1 MSGRCVKHNLGGPG
15 RNRTTDTRIFNPL
28 LYQLSYQAKDQNYSS
43 STAKCKWQ
51 FSFPVKRYNGRM
63 NKPTS
68 TAALRVTESDI
79 CIVGNGAIAKTAA
92 LGLAQAGLSVTLVG
106 PPVPPPPAGADQ
118 GWDARVYALNHTA
131 YHLLSS
137 LRVWDAL
144 DHSRVAPVDAMIV
157 HGDGPQAG
165 GLAFDAYGA
174 HANTLTW
181 ILEDRNLN
189 QALDAALRFAQNV
202 KLVTGRAIGLLRD
215 EGSATVQLDDGGTI
229 KAALVVGADGA
240 QSWVRGQC
248 DIGLDYRSYNQ
259 RAVVSNFE
267 CEKPHHGAAQQW
279 FTGAEG
285 IVALLPLPGNK
296 VSLVWSAPEQLADT
310 LRAESAQQIADR
322 LAVFAQEKLGALTPL
337 QPELVRD
344 FPLRLIRP
352 HAMVAPRVA
361 LIGDAA
367 HVVHPLAG
375 HGMNLGFGDVVQLIK
390 TLSEREPQ
398 RAIGDDRVLA
408 RYARARKEDV
418 LLMQVT
424 TDGLAR
430 LFETDIEPLRVVRN
444 FGLNLL
450 DKLPVLK
457 RSLISHAMGK

>member
-1 MSGRCVKHNLGGPG
+1 
-15 RNRTTDTRIFNPL
+15 
-28 LYQLSYQAKDQNYSS
+28 
-43 STAKCKWQ
+43 
-51 FSFPVKRYNGRM
+51 M
-63 NKPTS
+63 NKPTTS
-68 TAALRVTESDI
+68 AALRVTDSDI

-92 LGLAQAGLSVTLVG
+92 LGLAQAGLSVTLLG
-106 PPVPPPPAGADQ
+106 PPAPPPAPAAAAA

-131 YHLLSS
+131 HHLLSS
-137 LRVWDAL
+137 LKVWDAL
-144 DHSRVAPVDAMIV
+144 DHARVAPVEAMVV
-157 HGDGPQAG
+157 HGDGPRAG

-174 HANTLTW
+174 HTTTLTW

-202 KLVTGRAIGLLRD
+202 KTVTGRAIGLLRD
-215 EGSATVQLDDGGTI
+215 DTRATVTLDDGSSLR
-229 KAALVVGADGA
+229 AALVVGADGA

-259 RAVVSNFE
+259 RAVVSNFA
-267 CEKPHHGAAQQW
+267 CEKPHHGAAYQW

-285 IVALLPLPGNK
+285 IVALLPLPGNQ

-322 LAVFAQEKLGALTPL
+322 LAVFAHEKLGALTPL

-352 HAMVAPRVA
+352 HAMTAPRVA

-375 HGMNLGFGDVVQLIK
+375 HGMNLGFGDVAQLIK

-398 RAIGDDRVLA
+398 RGIGDDRVLA

-457 RSLISHAMGK
+457 RRLISHAMGK

>member
-1 MSGRCVKHNLGGPG
+1 MESGLQVAISIS
-15 RNRTTDTRIFNPL
+15 D
-28 LYQLSYQAKDQNYSS
+28 
-43 STAKCKWQ
+43 
-51 FSFPVKRYNGRM
+51 KRYNAQM
-63 NKPTS
+63 NKPTTS
-68 TAALRVTESDI
+68 AALRVIDSDI

-92 LGLAQAGLSVTLVG
+92 LGLAQAGLSVTLLG
-106 PPVPPPPAGADQ
+106 PPSPPPAPAAADP

-131 YHLLSS
+131 HDLLSS
-137 LRVWDAL
+137 LKVWDAL
-144 DHSRVAPVDAMIV
+144 DHARVAPVDAMIV
-157 HGDGPQAG
+157 HGDGPKAG

-174 HANTLTW
+174 HTNTLTW

-202 KLVTGRAIGLLRD
+202 KTATGRAVGLLRD
-215 EGSATVQLDDGGTI
+215 DSHATVTLDDGSSI
-229 KAALVVGADGA
+229 RAALVVGADGA

-259 RAVVSNFE
+259 CAVVSNFA
-267 CEKPHHGAAQQW
+267 CEKPHHGAAYQW

-285 IVALLPLPGNK
+285 IVALLPLPGNQ

-310 LRAESAQQIADR
+310 LRGESAQQIADR
-322 LAVFAQEKLGALTPL
+322 LAVYAHEKLGALTPL

-352 HAMVAPRVA
+352 HAMTAPRVA

-375 HGMNLGFGDVVQLIK
+375 HGMNLGFGDVAQLIK

-398 RAIGDDRVLA
+398 RGIGDERVLA

-430 LFETDIEPLRVVRN
+430 LFETDIEPLRAVRN

-457 RSLISHAMGK
+457 RRLISHAMGK